1 MRNIRLSGGF
11 RVPGFLAHR
20 DDDGVQLSRKSTLV
34 QFDSIVL
41 WILTP
46 DSGNATL
53 LAYNLLKSLVIM
65 KFTVRVGPRRH
76 RNGSKS
82 PCGNV
87 RFGVIRLSCIHVTIG
102 SGVLHVFETKTASPR
117 EC

>member
-1 MRNIRLSGGF
+1 MRNYRLSGGF
-11 RVPGFLAHR
+11 RGPGFLAHR

-34 QFDSIVL
+34 QFDSIAL

-46 DSGNATL
+46 DNGNASL

-65 KFTVRVGPRRH
+65 KFTVRVGPRWH
-76 RNGSKS
+76 RNGSTS
-82 PCGNV
+82 SRGNV
-87 RFGVIRLSCIHVTIG
+87 RFGIIRFSCIQVTIG
-102 SGVLHVFETKTASPR
+102 SGILHVFETKTASPR